1 MTTAAGTRTT
11 STTRAP
17 GGPTA
22 GWGTTR
28 TVLRLHRAALLLWAL
43 TVTGLVAGLVW
54 LTEVTADEARARQ
67 RACER
72 AVQDWCDTTFDVGH
86 VGDVSEPLTWI
97 GLVTC
102 FSYVA
107 VAAFAG
113 GALIGRDLENG
124 TARLAWTQGVS
135 PARWLTAKLAVPA
148 LAVTAGTTV
157 LVMAFRWAWEANLD
171 LTYDEWMY
179 GEAYLARGTT
189 AVAYAL
195 CALALGT
202 LAAFLLRRAL
212 PALGAAVAA
221 SGLLHFVLDRYRG
234 SLWPAV
240 TRTLPVD
247 HDTLPEN
254 AWQVDYGVLV
264 NGRPAP
270 DAKPWTCEGSAA
282 ETQRCLDDMGVTGF
296 FSTFHPESHYWPL
309 QLVES
314 GIVLAVA
321 ALAAT
326 ASFLLLRRR
335 TA

>member
-1 MTTAAGTRTT
+1 MTTAAATRT
-11 STTRAP
+11 TTRAP

-22 GWGTTR
+22 GWGTAR

-67 RACER
+67 QACDRA
-72 AVQDWCDTTFDVGH
+72 AQDWCDTTFAAVDL
-86 VGDVSEPLTWI
+86 SEPLAWI
-97 GLVTC
+97 GLAIC

-124 TARLAWTQGVS
+124 TTRLAWTQGVS
-135 PARWLTAKLAVPA
+135 PTRWLTAKLAVPA

-157 LVMAFRWAWEANLD
+157 LVLVYRWAWRANLD

-202 LAAFLLRRAL
+202 LIALLLRRAL

-221 SGLLHFVLDRYRG
+221 CWLLHFLLDRYRG
-234 SLWPAV
+234 SLWPTV
-240 TRTLPVD
+240 TRTAPRD
-247 HDTLPEN
+247 YDTMPEN
-254 AWQVDYGVLV
+254 AWQVGYGVLV
-264 NGRPAP
+264 HGRPAP
-270 DAKPWTCEGSAA
+270 DAKPWKCEGSAA

-296 FSTFHPESHYWPL
+296 YSTFHPESHYWPL
-309 QLVES
+309 QLGES

-321 ALAAT
+321 ALAVT